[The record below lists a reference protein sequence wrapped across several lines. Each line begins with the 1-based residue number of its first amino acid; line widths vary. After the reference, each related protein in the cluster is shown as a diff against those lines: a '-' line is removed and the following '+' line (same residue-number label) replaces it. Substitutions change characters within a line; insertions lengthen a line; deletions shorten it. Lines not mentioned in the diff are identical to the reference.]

1 MYSKRGSGDAK
12 TWSGGK
18 LENTTSK
25 RPDSDRDGSLGQKGL
40 EAKRAHLFSP
50 YKPEFIFPGF

>member
-1 MYSKRGSGDAK
+1 MYSKRGSGVAK

-25 RPDSDRDGSLGQKGL
+25 RPDCDRDGSLGQKGL

-50 YKPEFIFPGF
+50 SKP